1 MCEDKIEIKIKDMPY
16 KIIIKLEKET
26 LFLEGESLEKFPK
39 EEYSNNY
46 TLNDLRKS
54 NNIFKLYDDMK
65 QVYDQI
71 QKSYKNQQ
79 LRLLT
84 ESDNLTLKI
93 PVNLDQLE
101 DIHFI
106 LVKKPID
113 LLRAVLDLKEMNKE
127 KDQQVSEL
135 KFSIIDLENRLKDT
149 FKEHKEEIE
158 KLREDCRL
166 QNNKIQSLNDKLEE
180 SKKMINQKGKEI
192 EKLNKELCTFK
203 NDKNKE
209 IKNLNNEVNDSK
221 KKLNELEEKYN
232 NMEKKFREKLD
243 ENYDKFKEKL
253 DENYDEAQDYI
264 DVLDVKLFYLKDIN
278 AEEVKKNYK
287 NSDFFKDIMNK
298 YYSHI
303 SFLNS
308 NWFFRSESKYNGGYK
323 LICDFIF
330 EELNEKN
337 GKNCD
342 TILEFE
348 ANNYN
353 NYRRVEFN
361 AFFIKNAIHQAFYSD
376 LYGTNKE
383 IFNKISDKILKFEK
397 LNNFHNYANCAKH
410 DIKEYFK
417 TFKILDFIKLYK
429 KIIL

>member
-1 MCEDKIEIKIKDMPY
+1 
-16 KIIIKLEKET
+16 
-26 LFLEGESLEKFPK
+26 
-39 EEYSNNY
+39 
-46 TLNDLRKS
+46 LNDLRKS

-106 LVKKPID
+106 LVKKPIN

-135 KFSIIDLENRLKDT
+135 KFSIIDLKNRLEDT
-149 FKEHKEEIE
+149 LKEHKDEIE
-158 KLREDCRL
+158 TLKKDYHL

-209 IKNLNNEVNDSK
+209 IKNLNNEVNDLK

-232 NMEKKFREKLD
+232 NMEKKFKEELD
-243 ENYDKFKEKL
+243 GNYDK
-253 DENYDEAQDYI
+253 AQEYI
-264 DVLDVKLFYLKDIN
+264 DILDVKLFYLREIN

-303 SFLNS
+303 SFLNW
-308 NWFFRSESKYNGGYK
+308 NWFFHSESRFKGSYK
-323 LICDFIF
+323 CICDFIF

-342 TILEFE
+342 KILEFE
-348 ANNYN
+348 GKDYN
-353 NYRRVEFN
+353 SYTRAEFN

-397 LNNFHNYANCAKH
+397 LDNIYSRAETAKY

>member
-135 KFSIIDLENRLKDT
+135 KFSVIALENRLKDT
-149 FKEHKEEIE
+149 LKEHKDEIE
-158 KLREDCRL
+158 TLKKDYHL

-192 EKLNKELCTFK
+192 EKLNKELYIFK

-209 IKNLNNEVNDSK
+209 IKNLNNEVNDLK
-221 KKLNELEEKYN
+221 KKFNELEENFN
-232 NMEKKFREKLD
+232 NMEKKFREELD
-243 ENYDKFKEKL
+243 EKL
-253 DENYDEAQDYI
+253 DEKYEKAQEYI
-264 DVLDVKLFYLKDIN
+264 DVLDVKLFYLREIN

-308 NWFFRSESKYNGGYK
+308 HYVFRQESKYKQSYES
-323 LICDFIF
+323 ICDCIF

-337 GKNCD
+337 GKNFD

-353 NYRRVEFN
+353 NYLRAQFN

-397 LNNFHNYANCAKH
+397 LDNIYSRAKSSKY
-410 DIKEYFK
+410 DIEEYFK